1 MSLLV
6 WIIFGGLV
14 GWIAS
19 IIMRTN
25 AQQGIIANIVV
36 GIVGALLGGFIA
48 QALGVGEVSG
58 FNLASFLTALAGA
71 IILLWIVKMFT
82 GSRANLDR

>member
-1 MSLLV
+1 MSIIV

-19 IIMRTN
+19 IIMKTN

-36 GIVGALLGGFIA
+36 GIVGALLGGFLA
-48 QALGVGEVSG
+48 QALGIGAVTG
-58 FNLASFLTALAGA
+58 FNIMSFIIALMGA
-71 IILLWIVKMFT
+71 VILLGIVRMFT
-82 GSRANLDR
+82 GSRQL